1 MSKYAISLPA
11 VALFLL
17 GMTSISGAQTVS
29 LGDAVAV
36 WANACGADVEKSCNT
51 MNPGNPGFAGCIQQ
65 NGSQACQA
73 ATAAFTANLEARFA
87 AQAKAAEACRSD
99 VQRLCSGFQAGDARV
114 LRCLMRPE
122 TFRKASR
129 PCKETLATAGWLD
142 TVSIRSNSQDPQ
154 VANTIDTLGQSAQKV
169 GIDTQAIRS
178 DIEARIQAEGNEN
191 APPGATE
198 LDALKQL
205 PNFIVQVDFFL
216 NSDIVKP
223 GSWVTVGQMADALH
237 HPLLAGNRFLVAGH
251 TDVTGTRTL
260 NLDLSD
266 RRAAAYVQ
274 ILQSTFRVPSERLLA
289 VGLGEEQLLPN
300 VPPDDPSN
308 RRVELIN
315 IGPL

>member
-1 MSKYAISLPA
+1 MLKYAVSMPA
-11 VALFLL
+11 IVLFLL
-17 GMTSISGAQTVS
+17 GMTAVSGAQTVS
-29 LGDAVAV
+29 FGDAVAV
-36 WANACGADVEKSCNT
+36 WANACGADVERSCNT

-73 ATAAFTANLEARFA
+73 ATTAFFANMEARFA
-87 AQAKAAEACRSD
+87 AQAKAAEVCRSD
-99 VQRLCSGFQAGDARV
+99 VQRLCSGFKAGGARI
-114 LRCLMRPE
+114 LRCMIRPE

-129 PCKETLATAGWLD
+129 PCKETLTTAGWLD
-142 TVSIRSNSQDPQ
+142 TVSIRSTSQDPH

-169 GIDTQAIRS
+169 GIDTQAIRR
-178 DIEARIQAEGNEN
+178 DIEARIRTEGNDN
-191 APPGATE
+191 APPGATM
-198 LDALKQL
+198 LDSLKQL

-223 GSWVTVGQMADALH
+223 SSWVTVGQMADALH
-237 HPLLAGNRFLVAGH
+237 HPLLAGNRFLVTGH

-266 RRAAAYVQ
+266 RRAKAFAQ
-274 ILQSTFRVPSERLLA
+274 ILESTFRVPSERLLA

-315 IGPL
+315 IGPM